1 MTIHD
6 LIKNPDKMKE
16 MEISEILSII
26 KEGLSGKVDMY
37 DVSMLM
43 KHQVIQRYIQFMLL
57 KKMEN
62 KTLDGIGK
70 VNLYDLIFILQTI
83 YNNSGEDTG
92 VSDYDYDRLY
102 ELLNNSGEELI
113 SSSIVNGKKG
123 FHKYISLRGT
133 LKKIYVLDDKDKAAN
148 ETRKSLEDFVKSC
161 EKILED
167 KLGYHV
173 NLWDEEIS

>member
-113 SSSIVNGKKG
+113 SSSICNNCSCK
-123 FHKYISLRGT
+123 FSL
-133 LKKIYVLDDKDKAAN
+133 IA
-148 ETRKSLEDFVKSC
+148 
-161 EKILED
+161 
-167 KLGYHV
+167 
-173 NLWDEEIS
+173 